1 MDAIAE
7 LVRDH
12 KEVRKH
18 LARLEK
24 VKGHQAKQ
32 TVADQL
38 VRLLSVH
45 SSVEEQLV
53 YPLLRA
59 KAGGLER
66 LAFDALEQHHVVKV
80 VAKEIERI
88 SPGNERFDGKLHVL
102 SANVL
107 QHLEEEEQ
115 VMFPAL
121 RKLLGPEEL
130 NALADLIRS
139 ARAVAPTHPHPLAPD
154 TPPGNIIAG
163 TLARVLDQGRDLWA
177 AARARAAKRLME
189 RREQVVQGAKRV
201 PQQLAA
207 RRGRVRRRR

>member
-12 KEVRKH
+12 KEVRKYF
-18 LARLEK
+18 ARLEK
-24 VKGHQAKQ
+24 LKSAQAKQ
-32 TVADQL
+32 NAAGQL
-38 VRLLSVH
+38 IRLLSIH

-59 KAGGLER
+59 RGDGLEH
-66 LAFDALEQHHVVKV
+66 LAFEALEQHHVVKI

-88 SPGNERFDGKLHVL
+88 SPDNERFDGKLRVL

-107 QHLEEEEQ
+107 EHMKEEEQ

-121 RKLLGPEEL
+121 RKLLEPEEL
-130 NALADLIRS
+130 SALADLIRS
-139 ARAVAPTHPHPLAPD
+139 ARRVVPTHPHPLAPD
-154 TPPGNIIAG
+154 TPPGNVIAG
-163 TLARVLDQGRDLWA
+163 TISRVLDQGRDLWA

-189 RREQVVQGAKRV
+189 RREQVVQGVRRV